1 MDDITKKHLTRMLEG
16 YTMNLQQVNQAVEG
30 MESQLE
36 QAVSSRDEMVRGISE
51 LKDLLG
57 IPQDEEVVP
66 TPMPTN

>member
-36 QAVSSRDEMVRGISE
+36 QAVSSRDEMVKGISE

-57 IPQDEEVVP
+57 IPQDEEVP
-66 TPMPTN
+66 TPMPTS

>member
-36 QAVSSRDEMVRGISE
+36 QAVSSRDEMVKGISE

-57 IPQDEEVVP
+57 IPQDEEVP
-66 TPMPTN
+66 IPMPTS